1 MADPNKHIFYSSATL
16 DEGEWIMM
24 MTRPEESATGS
35 GLLAPFDVDVW
46 ILILI
51 SLVFVGP
58 IIYLLLVIRNK
69 MTSDKDQ
76 KLYTMPH
83 CVWFVYGALMR
94 QGSVLSPTGDS
105 TRLLFATWWIF
116 ITILTSFY
124 TANLTAFLTLSKFT
138 LPINSVADILRK
150 EKRFVAHQGGAVEY
164 AIKNVG
170 PYYC

>member
-1 MADPNKHIFYSSATL
+1 MTDPQAHIFYSSTTL
-16 DEGEWIMM
+16 DEGEWMMM
-24 MTRPEESATGS
+24 MTRPEESASGN
-35 GLLAPFDVDVW
+35 GLLAPFSYEVW
-46 ILILI
+46 ILIFV

-58 IIYLLLVIRNK
+58 IIYLLIVFRNR
-69 MTSDKDQ
+69 MTKDREQ

-124 TANLTAFLTLSKFT
+124 TANLTGKDV
-138 LPINSVADILRK
+138 VA
-150 EKRFVAHQGGAVEY
+150 AVWSSWVE
-164 AIKNVG
+164 
-170 PYYC
+170 

>member
-1 MADPNKHIFYSSATL
+1 MTDPQDHIFYSSTTL

-24 MTRPEESATGS
+24 MTRPEESASGN
-35 GLLAPFDVDVW
+35 GLLAPFTYQVW
-46 ILILI
+46 ILIFV

-58 IIYLLLVIRNK
+58 IIYLLIMLRNRL
-69 MTSDKDQ
+69 TRDREQ
-76 KLYTMPH
+76 TLYTMPH

-124 TANLTAFLTLSKFT
+124 TANLTGGQLYSLWKKKSFLKFFPCSFSHPLT
-138 LPINSVADILRK
+138 IHSAD
-150 EKRFVAHQGGAVEY
+150 Q
-164 AIKNVG
+164 
-170 PYYC
+170 